1 MKIRRALQKDIKN
14 IEIMLG
20 EVLNIHAKER
30 PDIFIADKTKYSSAQ
45 LKEMIQDDQRPIFVA
60 ADDSDEAAGYI
71 FCIMQNYFG
80 SNSRTPIRTLF
91 VDDLCV
97 HSSARGSHIGKALL
111 EYAERYALEKNCY
124 NLTLNVWSFNQ
135 RAVRFYEN
143 AGLKPMETTMEKIL
157 VK

>member
-1 MKIRRALQKDIKN
+1 M
-14 IEIMLG
+14 E
-20 EVLNIHAKER
+20 
-30 PDIFIADKTKYSSAQ
+30 
-45 LKEMIQDDQRPIFVA
+45 DD
-60 ADDSDEAAGYI
+60 
-71 FCIMQNYFG
+71 CQNYFG